1 MLNASN
7 TPVAYKISKEDP
19 YLTPQE
25 RNIVNKE
32 IDSWHDLPDDLKG
45 IQLARYIHADQV
57 NLKNARNFT
66 RSSFK
71 LDGEESDTEA
81 LLTSNNISLRS
92 EVESLNIDKSV
103 LKSRVTSLE
112 NDSMLLRNNLQ
123 NTQKKLTKAQKTIS
137 EHEQIKLPSYKALK
151 TNKTK
156 MAYLIHLTQI
166 NGISVRQEEWQAYEA
181 KNSEKYKE
189 ATTKFPAFKFTVIA
203 SENTTTSDTN
213 VVTTRTGY
221 QHPQMDTII
230 QRDHYQERIEQP

>member
-1 MLNASN
+1 MKTWREESPGTLGIGEWIAHYDIDHDDAEQSPYYFGRNNVTNYFPKQNENWNLERPKYKTTESLVDTYEEELEARNTVIHSLLEMLNASN

-45 IQLARYIHADQV
+45 IQLARYIRAGQV

-123 NTQKKLTKAQKTIS
+123 NTQKKLTKAQKS
-137 EHEQIKLPSYKALK
+137 MSK
-151 TNKTK
+151 
-156 MAYLIHLTQI
+156 
-166 NGISVRQEEWQAYEA
+166 
-181 KNSEKYKE
+181 
-189 ATTKFPAFKFTVIA
+189 
-203 SENTTTSDTN
+203 
-213 VVTTRTGY
+213 
-221 QHPQMDTII
+221 
-230 QRDHYQERIEQP
+230 